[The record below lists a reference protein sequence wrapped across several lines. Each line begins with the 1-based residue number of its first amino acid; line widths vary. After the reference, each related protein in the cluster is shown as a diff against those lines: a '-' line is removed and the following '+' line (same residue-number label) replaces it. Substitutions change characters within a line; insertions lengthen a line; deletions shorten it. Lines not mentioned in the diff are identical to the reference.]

1 MAIGAYRRVAL
12 RLFGAQAERAVRRN
26 ERIGFA
32 LQRAQIRLR
41 PEVYLSSAY
50 LTAGLASLVGLLVVV
65 MYAAYAIAGGNASDV
80 RSIAIFV
87 PLPLLA
93 GAGVYLV
100 AMMQPDMKARTRAR
114 DIDAKL
120 PYALNYIATMAS
132 AGATPER
139 IFSSLATQSVYGEVA
154 NESAVI
160 SRDLNVLGIDLMNA
174 LNNGIDRS
182 PSQYW
187 EDVLQGAITVLSS
200 GGELREYFNS
210 KSEQYLAANRQ
221 DQQQFLESLGV
232 LAESFV
238 VVVVAAPLFLI
249 VILSVMTMFGS
260 SAKQMLTLGYMMVL
274 VLLPMAQAG
283 FGVTIKTMTPE
294 A

>member
-1 MAIGAYRRVAL
+1 MAIGLYRRIAL
-12 RLFGAQAERAVRRN
+12 RVFGPQAERAVRRN

-41 PEVYLSSAY
+41 PEVYIASAF
-50 LTAGLASLVGLLVVV
+50 LTAMLAGLAGMVIVTMFAV
-65 MYAAYAIAGGNASDV
+65 YALASGDAANV
-80 RSIAIFV
+80 RAIAIFI
-87 PLPLLA
+87 PLPFLA
-93 GAGVYLV
+93 AAGVYMISVML
-100 AMMQPDMKARTRAR
+100 PDMRGRNRAR

-139 IFSSLATQSVYGEVA
+139 IFTSLSKQDVYGEVA
-154 NESAVI
+154 NEAAVI
-160 SRDLNVLGIDLMNA
+160 SRDLNILGIDLLNA

-187 EDVLQGAITVLSS
+187 EDVLQGAITVLTS
-200 GGELREYFNS
+200 GGELRDYFNS

-221 DQQQFLESLGV
+221 DQKQFLESLGV

-260 SAKQMLTLGYMMVL
+260 SATQMLTLGYLMVL
-274 VLLPMAQAG
+274 VLLPLAQAG